1 MRKAEKIHMD
11 KVASLGCIICANPNV
26 ELHHITTRTGMG
38 KKASNFEVLPLC
50 AIHHRLGNHGTA
62 LHAGVK
68 TWEENFG
75 TQIDLLKG
83 VNEQVGYQDDSHNDY
98 HNDRFNQ

>member
-1 MRKAEKIHMD
+1 MKKAEKIHMS
-11 KVASLGCIICANPNV
+11 KVADLGCLICGNSQV

-50 AIHHRLGNHGTA
+50 FRHHRGGNRGVA
-62 LHAGVK
+62 LHAGVR

-83 VNEQVGYQDDSHNDY
+83 VNEQVGHCA
-98 HNDRFNQ
+98 